1 MMLDA
6 HYLLVLLL
14 FALILL
20 LWRNNLAARER
31 AIEVARRTCR
41 EVGVQMLDQ
50 TVAINRLGIGRGRRG
65 LRLRRRY
72 RFEFSTDGS
81 DRHPGRV
88 ELLGLTVLSVQLDG
102 PSGLVVS

>member
-1 MMLDA
+1 MLDA
-6 HYLLVLLL
+6 YSLLILVL
-14 FALILL
+14 FALVIW

-31 AIEVARRTCR
+31 AVEAAGRTCR
-41 EVGVQMLDQ
+41 ETGVQMLDQ
-50 TVAINRLGIGRGRRG
+50 TVAITRLGLGWSASG

-88 ELLGLTVLSVQLDG
+88 ELFGLTIIAVHLDG
-102 PSGLVVS
+102 PSGLIVS

>member
-1 MMLDA
+1 MLDA

-14 FALILL
+14 FAWIIW

-31 AIEVARRTCR
+31 AIEVAGRTCR
-41 EVGVQMLDQ
+41 QVGVQMLDQ
-50 TVAINRLGIGRGRRG
+50 TVSITRLGVGRSAYG

-81 DRHPGRV
+81 DRYPGRV
-88 ELLGLTVLSVQLDG
+88 ELLGLTVVSVQLDG